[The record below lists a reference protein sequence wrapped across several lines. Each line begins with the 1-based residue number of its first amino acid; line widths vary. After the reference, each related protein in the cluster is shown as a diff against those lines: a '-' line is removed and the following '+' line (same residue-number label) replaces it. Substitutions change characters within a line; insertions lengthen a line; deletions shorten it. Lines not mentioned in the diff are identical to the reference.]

1 MKTLTMETD
10 MISTFKERQTIVTT
24 LGSRPVPTWLPAPP
38 VSRTQPAAKPRAVV
52 RKAVRSIWIAPE
64 GETLGEKLMLTA
76 LVFAAVAGVGYA
88 FAGLLD
94 LVQNWGA
101 FNGWV
106 AQIIN

>member
-1 MKTLTMETD
+1 
-10 MISTFKERQTIVTT
+10 
-24 LGSRPVPTWLPAPP
+24 
-38 VSRTQPAAKPRAVV
+38 
-52 RKAVRSIWIAPE
+52 VRSIWIAPE

-76 LVFAAVAGVGYA
+76 LVFAAIAGVGYA
-88 FAGLLD
+88 FASLLD

>member
-1 MKTLTMETD
+1 METD
-10 MISTFKERQTIVTT
+10 MMPGFKQSQTMAAT
-24 LGSRPVPTWLPAPP
+24 LSSRAVPTWLPAPP
-38 VSRTQPAAKPRAVV
+38 VTRTLPVATPSGGV

-64 GETLGEKLMLTA
+64 RETLGEKLMLTV
-76 LVFAAVAGVGYA
+76 LVFAAIAGVGYA

-106 AQIIN
+106 GQIIK